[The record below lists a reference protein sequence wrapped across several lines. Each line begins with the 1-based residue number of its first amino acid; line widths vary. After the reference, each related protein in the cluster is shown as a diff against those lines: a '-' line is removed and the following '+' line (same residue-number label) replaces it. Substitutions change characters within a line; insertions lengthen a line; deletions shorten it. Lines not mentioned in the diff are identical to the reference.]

1 MESTVG
7 RTKQTAWMF
16 GATNKTVMKIKE
28 HPELSSWTAIKLE
41 LHINVA

>member
-16 GATNKTVMKIKE
+16 GATNKTAMKIKE
-28 HPELSSWTAIKLE
+28 HPELSS
-41 LHINVA
+41 